1 MKRIQSI
8 LLGAAG
14 YTVLILLLFYIFA
27 SVSGFTESEIGFGM
41 FALILAFGVLI
52 SLADRLLYLD
62 ALKLPV
68 RIIIHYAALM
78 VAFSVIF
85 IGSGNIA
92 ARGAAA
98 IFVAAVVFT
107 ALYAVIFVIA
117 YFVRKGVRGLDT
129 ALDRRMPKQNAK
141 KKNTEYKPLY
151 K

>member
-27 SVSGFTESEIGFGM
+27 SVSGFTDSEIGFGM
-41 FALILAFGVLI
+41 FGLILAFGVLI
-52 SLADRLLYLD
+52 SLADRLLYLEV
-62 ALKLPV
+62 LRVPV

-78 VAFSVIF
+78 VAFCVIF

-98 IFVAAVVFT
+98 IFTAAVVFT

-117 YFVRKGVRGLDT
+117 YFVKKGVTRLDST
-129 ALDRRMPKQNAK
+129 LDRRIPKQGGK
-141 KKNTEYKPLY
+141 KKRSEYKPLY